1 MLLLLE
7 RIIAQGCILM
17 RVENLQN
24 KQGQIEE
31 VNDIK
36 ILEYW
41 QLVKLLNVNIIAPK
55 KDPLIN
61 NELANVLI
69 SNELSYQNKAELI
82 LNFNEKTWRNVY
94 LLMNNK
100 ENHIGFRVRKNECA
114 F

>member
-1 MLLLLE
+1 
-7 RIIAQGCILM
+7 
-17 RVENLQN
+17 
-24 KQGQIEE
+24 
-31 VNDIK
+31 
-36 ILEYW
+36 
-41 QLVKLLNVNIIAPK
+41 
-55 KDPLIN
+55 
-61 NELANVLI
+61 VLI